1 MVKLIFSAVKEF
13 IFLRLYLQESKFRY
27 MFKKLGPGV
36 LVAAAFIGPGTVTAC
51 TLAGVGF
58 GFSLLWAMLLSIIAT
73 FVLQEM
79 SARLGVVTQKGLADV
94 IKQELNITWI
104 RNSVIG
110 LIFSAII
117 VGNASYEAGNIGGA
131 TLGMEALFGLS
142 YSAFY
147 PVILGVLAFLLLYF
161 GNYKSLEKV
170 FIFLVLIMSLSF
182 LATAILTKPNVW
194 ELVKGLMVPTIPEN
208 GILTII
214 ALVGTTVVPYNLF
227 LHAALVSEKW
237 KSKSDLKLVKRDTLV
252 SIVLGGLVSVSIL
265 ISAAAIKTTE
275 IQNVMDM
282 AKALEPLYGS
292 AALYFMG
299 VGLFAAGIT
308 SAITA
313 PLAAAYVAN
322 SCFGWKAAFNDVK
335 FRCVWML
342 ILILGVVFL
351 SFGIKPIEIIKFAQ
365 ITNGLLLPIIAVFLL
380 WVVNRSSVMGMYKNN
395 MFQNGIGVIIIL
407 LSIVLG
413 AKSIFSVIGLM

>member
-1 MVKLIFSAVKEF
+1 
-13 IFLRLYLQESKFRY
+13 

-51 TLAGVGF
+51 TLAGVNF

-73 FVLQEM
+73 YVLQEM
-79 SARLGVVTQKGLADV
+79 SARLGIITQQGLADV
-94 IKQELNITWI
+94 IKQELTTKWVK
-104 RNSVIG
+104 NSVIG

-117 VGNASYEAGNIGGA
+117 IGNASYEAGNIGGA
-131 TLGMEALFGLS
+131 TLGMEALFGVTNSRL
-142 YSAFY
+142 Y
-147 PVILGVLAFLLLYF
+147 PSILGVLAFLLLYF

-170 FIFLVLIMSLSF
+170 FIFLVLVMSLSF
-182 LATAILTKPNVW
+182 ILTAFLTQPNVW
-194 ELVKGLMVPTIPEN
+194 ELVEGLLVPSIPED

-237 KSKSDLKLVKRDTLV
+237 KSKTDLKFAKRDTLI
-252 SIVLGGLVSVSIL
+252 SILLGGLVSICIIV
-265 ISAAAIKTTE
+265 SAAAIKSTE
-275 IQNVMDM
+275 IDNVLDL
-282 AKALEPLYGS
+282 ARGLEPLYGS

-299 VGLFAAGIT
+299 IGLFAAGIT

-322 SCFGWKAAFNDVK
+322 SCFGWKAGFKDVK
-335 FRCVWML
+335 FRFIW
-342 ILILGVVFL
+342 ILILVLGVFFL

-365 ITNGLLLPIIAVFLL
+365 VANGLLLPIIAIFLL
-380 WVVNRSSVMGMYKNN
+380 WVVNRAGVMGIHKNN
-395 MFQNGIGVIIIL
+395 WTQNTIGAVIIV
-407 LSIVLG
+407 LSMLLG
-413 AKSIFSVIGLM
+413 AKSILTVFELV

>member
-1 MVKLIFSAVKEF
+1 
-13 IFLRLYLQESKFRY
+13 

-51 TLAGVGF
+51 TLAGVDF

-73 FVLQEM
+73 YILQEM
-79 SARLGVVTQKGLADV
+79 SARLGIVTQKGLADV
-94 IKQELNITWI
+94 IKQELHNPWI
-104 RNSVIG
+104 RNSVIA

-117 VGNASYEAGNIGGA
+117 IGNASYEAGNIGGA
-131 TLGMEALFGLS
+131 TLGMEALFGLE
-142 YSAFY
+142 YSSMY
-147 PVILGVLAFLLLYF
+147 PFILGGLAFLLLYL
-161 GNYKSLEKV
+161 GSYKALEKV
-170 FIFLVLIMSLSF
+170 FIVLVLIMSLSF
-182 LATAILTKPNVW
+182 VMTAILTKPDMW
-194 ELVKGLMVPTIPEN
+194 ALIKGLFIPTIPED

-237 KSKSDLKLVKRDTLV
+237 KSKDDLKLAKRDTLV
-252 SIVLGGLVSVSIL
+252 SIILGGLVSISII
-265 ISAAAIKTTE
+265 ISAAAINSSE
-275 IQNVMDM
+275 VNNVIDM

-292 AALYFMG
+292 AALYFLGIGM
-299 VGLFAAGIT
+299 FAAGIT

-322 SCFGWKAAFNDVK
+322 SCFGWNAGFKDSK
-335 FRCVWML
+335 FRMIWMI
-342 ILILGVVFL
+342 ILALGVFFL

-380 WVVNRSSVMGMYKNN
+380 WVVNRTGVMGKYKNN
-395 MFQNGIGVIIIL
+395 LMQNIFGALIIIL
-407 LSIVLG
+407 SVLLG
-413 AKSIFSVIGLM
+413 AKSILTVLGVL

>member
-1 MVKLIFSAVKEF
+1 
-13 IFLRLYLQESKFRY
+13 

-51 TLAGVGF
+51 TLAGVNF
-58 GFSLLWAMLLSIIAT
+58 GYSLLWAMLLSIIAT
-73 FVLQEM
+73 YVLQEM
-79 SARLGVVTQKGLADV
+79 SARLGIITQKGLADV
-94 IKQELNITWI
+94 IKQELSNPLI
-104 RNSVIG
+104 RNSVIT

-117 VGNASYEAGNIGGA
+117 IGNASYEAGNIGGA

-142 YSAFY
+142 YNNLY
-147 PVILGVLAFLLLYF
+147 PAILGLAAFSLLFF

-182 LATAILTKPNVW
+182 VMTAVLTQPNLW
-194 ELVKGLMVPTIPEN
+194 ELVKGLFLPSIPED

-237 KSKSDLKLVKRDTLV
+237 KSEKDLKLAKRDTLV
-252 SIVLGGLVSVSIL
+252 SIILGGLVSISII
-265 ISAAAIKTTE
+265 ISAAAIKSTE
-275 IQNVMDM
+275 VNNVLDM

-292 AALYFMG
+292 SALYFMG
-299 VGLFAAGIT
+299 IGLLAAGIT

-322 SCFGWKAAFNDVK
+322 SCFGWKAEFKDAK
-335 FRCVWML
+335 FRTIWIL
-342 ILILGVVFL
+342 ILVLGVVFL

-365 ITNGLLLPIIAVFLL
+365 ITNGLLLPIIAIFLL
-380 WVVNRSSVMGMYKNN
+380 WVVNRVGVMGKYKNTLV
-395 MFQNGIGVIIIL
+395 QNCIGLAIIL
-407 LSIVLG
+407 LSILLG
-413 AKSIFSVIGLM
+413 AKSILTVLGLF

>member
-1 MVKLIFSAVKEF
+1 
-13 IFLRLYLQESKFRY
+13 

-58 GFSLLWAMLLSIIAT
+58 GFNLLWAMLLSIIAT
-73 FVLQEM
+73 FILQEM
-79 SARLGVVTQKGLADV
+79 SARLGIVTQKGLADV
-94 IKQELNITWI
+94 IKQELHNPII
-104 RNSVIG
+104 RNSVIA

-117 VGNASYEAGNIGGA
+117 IGNASYEAGNIGGA
-131 TLGMEALFGLS
+131 TLGMEALFGTN
-142 YSAFY
+142 YSSLY
-147 PVILGVLAFLLLYF
+147 PFVLGGLAFVLLYL
-161 GNYKSLEKV
+161 GSYKALEKV
-170 FIFLVLIMSLSF
+170 FIVLVLIMSLSF
-182 LATAILTKPNVW
+182 VMTAILTKPNMW
-194 ELVKGLMVPTIPEN
+194 ELLKGLLVPSVPKN

-237 KSKSDLKLVKRDTLV
+237 KSKDDLNLAKRDTMV
-252 SIVLGGLVSVSIL
+252 SIILGGLVSISII
-265 ISAAAIKTTE
+265 ISAAAINSLE
-275 IQNVMDM
+275 VNNVMGM

-292 AALYFMG
+292 AALYFLGIGM
-299 VGLFAAGIT
+299 FAAGIT
-308 SAITA
+308 SSITA

-322 SCFGWKAAFNDVK
+322 SCFGWNAGLKDFK
-335 FRCVWML
+335 FRMIWMV
-342 ILILGVVFL
+342 ILFLGVFFL

-380 WVVNRSSVMGMYKNN
+380 WVVNRVGVMGKYKNTWS
-395 MFQNGIGVIIIL
+395 QNVFGLLIIL

-413 AKSIFSVIGLM
+413 AKSILTVIGIM

>member
-1 MVKLIFSAVKEF
+1 
-13 IFLRLYLQESKFRY
+13 

-51 TLAGVGF
+51 TLAGVNF

-73 FVLQEM
+73 YVLQEM
-79 SARLGVVTQKGLADV
+79 SARLGIITQKGLADV
-94 IKQELNITWI
+94 IKQELRNPWI
-104 RNSVIG
+104 RNGVIT

-142 YSAFY
+142 YSKLY
-147 PVILGVLAFLLLYF
+147 PAILGLAAFLLLFF
-161 GNYKSLEKV
+161 GNYKALEKV

-182 LATAILTKPNVW
+182 VMTAVLTQPNLW
-194 ELVKGLMVPTIPEN
+194 ELLKGLFVPSIPED

-237 KSKSDLKLVKRDTLV
+237 KSEKDLKLAKRDTLV
-252 SIVLGGLVSVSIL
+252 SIILGGLVSISII
-265 ISAAAIKTTE
+265 ISAAAIKSTE
-275 IQNVMDM
+275 VNNVLDM

-299 VGLFAAGIT
+299 IGLLAAGIT

-322 SCFGWKAAFNDVK
+322 SCFGWKAEFKDAK
-335 FRCVWML
+335 FRFIWIM
-342 ILILGVVFL
+342 ILVLGVVFL

-365 ITNGLLLPIIAVFLL
+365 ITNGLLLPIIAIFLL
-380 WVVNRSSVMGMYKNN
+380 LVVNRVGVMGKYKNTLL
-395 MFQNGIGVIIIL
+395 QNCIGLAIIL
-407 LSIVLG
+407 LSVLLGVKSILTVLG
-413 AKSIFSVIGLM
+413 LF

>member
-1 MVKLIFSAVKEF
+1 
-13 IFLRLYLQESKFRY
+13 

-51 TLAGVGF
+51 TLAGVNF

-73 FVLQEM
+73 YVLQEM
-79 SARLGVVTQKGLADV
+79 SARLGIITQKGLADV
-94 IKQELNITWI
+94 IKQELSNPWI
-104 RNSVIG
+104 RNSVIT

-117 VGNASYEAGNIGGA
+117 IGNASYEAGNIGGA

-142 YSAFY
+142 YSKLY
-147 PVILGVLAFLLLYF
+147 PVILGLAAFLLLFF
-161 GNYKSLEKV
+161 GNYKALEKV

-182 LATAILTKPNVW
+182 VMTALLTQPNLW
-194 ELVKGLMVPTIPEN
+194 ELVKGLFVPSIPED

-237 KSKSDLKLVKRDTLV
+237 KSEKDLKLAKRDTLV
-252 SIVLGGLVSVSIL
+252 SIILGGLVSISII
-265 ISAAAIKTTE
+265 ISAAAIKSTE
-275 IQNVMDM
+275 VNNVLDM

-299 VGLFAAGIT
+299 IGLLAAGIT

-322 SCFGWKAAFNDVK
+322 SCFGWKAEFKDTK
-335 FRCVWML
+335 FRAIWIM
-342 ILILGVVFL
+342 ILVLGVVFL

-365 ITNGLLLPIIAVFLL
+365 ITNGLLLPIIAIFLL
-380 WVVNRSSVMGMYKNN
+380 WVVNRVGVMGKYKNTLL
-395 MFQNGIGVIIIL
+395 QNCIGLAIIL
-407 LSIVLG
+407 LSILLG
-413 AKSIFSVIGLM
+413 AKSILTVLGLF

>member
-1 MVKLIFSAVKEF
+1 
-13 IFLRLYLQESKFRY
+13 

-51 TLAGVGF
+51 TLAGADF
-58 GFSLLWAMLLSIIAT
+58 GFSLLWAMVLSIFAT
-73 FVLQEM
+73 YVLQEM
-79 SARLGVVTQKGLADV
+79 SARLGIVTQKGLADV
-94 IKQELNITWI
+94 IKQELHTTWV

-110 LIFSAII
+110 LILCAII
-117 VGNASYEAGNIGGA
+117 IGNASYEAGNIGGA
-131 TLGMEALFGLS
+131 TLGMQALFGMS
-142 YSAFY
+142 YSNWY
-147 PVILGVLAFLLLYF
+147 PYILGSLAFILLYF
-161 GNYKSLEKV
+161 GSYKTLEKV

-182 LATAILTKPNVW
+182 LATALLTGPNIAQ
-194 ELVKGLMVPTIPEN
+194 LLKGLFIPSIPEK

-237 KSKSDLKLVKRDTLV
+237 KLKSDLNLAKRDTLV
-252 SIVLGGLVSVSIL
+252 SIFLGGLVSISIM
-265 ISAAAIKTTE
+265 ISAAAITTTE
-275 IQNVMDM
+275 VNSVMDM

-299 VGLFAAGIT
+299 IGLFAAGIT

-322 SCFGWKAAFNDVK
+322 SCFGWKAKLNDTR
-335 FRCVWML
+335 FRLVWMI
-342 ILILGVVFL
+342 ILILGVFFL
-351 SFGIKPIEIIKFAQ
+351 SFGIKPIQVIKFAQ

-380 WVVNRSSVMGMYKNN
+380 WVVNRVGVMGSYKNN
-395 MFQNGIGVIIIL
+395 LVQNCIGIFIIIL
-407 LSIVLG
+407 SVILG
-413 AKSIFSVIGLM
+413 VKSILSVIGLL

>member
-1 MVKLIFSAVKEF
+1 
-13 IFLRLYLQESKFRY
+13 

-51 TLAGVGF
+51 TLAGVDF

-73 FVLQEM
+73 YVLQEM
-79 SARLGVVTQKGLADV
+79 SARLGIITQKGLADV
-94 IKQELNITWI
+94 IKQELNNSWV

-117 VGNASYEAGNIGGA
+117 IGNASYEAGNIGGA
-131 TLGMEALFGLS
+131 TLGMEALFGLT
-142 YSAFY
+142 YSKLY
-147 PVILGVLAFLLLYF
+147 PSILGIMAFLLLYF
-161 GNYKSLEKV
+161 GNYKALEKV

-182 LATAILTKPNVW
+182 LATAVLTKPNVW
-194 ELVKGLMVPTIPEN
+194 ELLKGLFLPSIPE
-208 GILTII
+208 GSILTII

-237 KSKSDLKLVKRDTLV
+237 KSKNDLKLAKRDTLV
-252 SIVLGGLVSVSIL
+252 SIILGGVVSISIL
-265 ISAAAIKTTE
+265 ISAAAIKTSE
-275 IQNVMDM
+275 VNNVMDM

-299 VGLFAAGIT
+299 IGLFAAGIT

-322 SCFGWKAAFNDVK
+322 SCFGWNAEFKDAK
-335 FRCVWML
+335 FRFIW
-342 ILILGVVFL
+342 ILILVMGVFFL

-365 ITNGLLLPIIAVFLL
+365 ITNGLLLPIIAIFLL
-380 WVVNRSSVMGMYKNN
+380 WVVNRVGVMGKYKNT
-395 MFQNGIGVIIIL
+395 MLQNCIGLVIIL
-407 LSIVLG
+407 LSILLG
-413 AKSIFSVIGLM
+413 AKSILTVIGLL

>member
-1 MVKLIFSAVKEF
+1 
-13 IFLRLYLQESKFRY
+13 

-51 TLAGVGF
+51 TLAGVNF

-73 FVLQEM
+73 YVLQEM
-79 SARLGVVTQKGLADV
+79 SARLGIITQKGLADV
-94 IKQELNITWI
+94 IKQELSNPWI
-104 RNSVIG
+104 RNSVIT

-117 VGNASYEAGNIGGA
+117 IGNASYEAGNIGGA

-142 YSAFY
+142 YSKLY
-147 PVILGVLAFLLLYF
+147 PVILGLAAFLLLFF
-161 GNYKSLEKV
+161 GNYKALEKV

-182 LATAILTKPNVW
+182 VMTAVLTQPNLW
-194 ELVKGLMVPTIPEN
+194 ELVKGLFVPSIPED

-237 KSKSDLKLVKRDTLV
+237 KSEKDLKLAKRDTLV
-252 SIVLGGLVSVSIL
+252 SIILGGLVSISII
-265 ISAAAIKTTE
+265 ISAAAIKSTE
-275 IQNVMDM
+275 VNNVLDM

-299 VGLFAAGIT
+299 IGLLAAGIT

-322 SCFGWKAAFNDVK
+322 SCFGWKAEFKDVK
-335 FRCVWML
+335 FRAIWIL
-342 ILILGVVFL
+342 ILVLGVVFL

-365 ITNGLLLPIIAVFLL
+365 ITNGLLLPIIAIFLL
-380 WVVNRSSVMGMYKNN
+380 WVVNRVGVMGKYKNTIL
-395 MFQNGIGVIIIL
+395 QNCIGLAIIL
-407 LSIVLG
+407 LSILLG
-413 AKSIFSVIGLM
+413 AKSILTVLGLF